1 MSTLA
6 QVRDKVRT
14 QTDLDSEDLPDTTLD
29 GFIREGFNRTFSI
42 ERRWPFFE
50 QTWQLTKTIGTTTID
65 VPSGPTPAFI
75 QRMRDSNNYNL
86 VHIAQQLA
94 EETFQ
99 GTQSTGT
106 PQFFSVW
113 DSVISF
119 WPTPVSDEELTFTMR
134 GYRKPTWTGVAGDEL
149 DGDGRLHLPIFHYAV
164 ALAYAQLEDTELEAD
179 YMARWAAGIADL
191 RKDIMGAQYHE
202 PIIVNGGKQR
212 PAWRSFVNWSVL
224 Q

>member
-1 MSTLA
+1 VSTLA
-6 QVRDKVRT
+6 QIREKVRT

-29 GFIREGFNRTFSI
+29 GFIREAFNRTLAA
-42 ERRWPFFE
+42 ERKWPFFE
-50 QTWQLTKTIGTTTID
+50 HTVTLTKSIGDTTID
-65 VPSGPTPAFI
+65 MPIDPEVAFI
-75 QRMRDSNNYNL
+75 QRVRDSDNYNL
-86 VHIAQQLA
+86 VHLAQQLA

-113 DSVISF
+113 DGVISL
-119 WPTPVSDEELTFTMR
+119 WPTPVSDEELTFTLR

-164 ALAYAQLEDTELEAD
+164 SLAYAQLEDPELEAD
-179 YMARWAAGIADL
+179 YLQRWSGL
-191 RKDIMGAQYHE
+191 LGAIRGDVMRPQYHE
-202 PIIVNGGKQR
+202 PIIVNGGRQR
-212 PAWRSFVNWSVL
+212 PIRRSNVEWSVL

>member
-6 QVRDKVRT
+6 QIPEKVRT

-29 GFIREGFNRTFSI
+29 GFIREAFNRTFAA
-42 ERRWPFFE
+42 ERKWPFFE
-50 QTWQLTKTIGTTTID
+50 HTVTLTKSIGDTTID
-65 VPSGPTPAFI
+65 MPIDPEVAFI
-75 QRMRDSNNYNL
+75 QRVRDSDNYNL
-86 VHIAQQLA
+86 VHLAQQLA

-113 DSVISF
+113 DGVISL
-119 WPTPVSDEELTFTMR
+119 WPTPVSDEELTFTLR

-164 ALAYAQLEDTELEAD
+164 SLTYAQLEDTELEAD
-179 YMARWAAGIADL
+179 YMQRWAAGLADI
-191 RKDIMGAQYHE
+191 RADIMRPQYHE
-202 PIIVNGGKQR
+202 PLIVNGGKQR
-212 PAWRSFVNWSVL
+212 PAWRSLVNWSVL